1 MDCRESYQYWCTDPV
16 FDEETKRELAAIG
29 QDEEE
34 IRDRFFRELEF
45 GTGGLRGVI
54 GAGTNRMNLYT
65 VGKATQGLADYLKT
79 QEGWENGVAIAYDSR
94 RMSPEFAR
102 RTALILNGNGIKTY
116 LFSRLEPVPMLSFT
130 VRRLRCKAGIMI
142 TASHN
147 PPEYNGYKVYW
158 EDGGQITFPKD
169 REIIARVKSV
179 ESYGDIRLIT
189 EAEAVSKGLFHTLGQ
204 EPEEAYQRELE
215 SYVLSPDAIRAC
227 GGKLKIVY
235 TPLHGTGRHPVEN
248 LLKSL
253 GFTQVSMVKEQTEPD
268 GDFPTVAS
276 PNPEEPSAFKL
287 ALELAAKQEAD
298 LVLATDPDADR
309 VGVYVRDRRTGEYH
323 AFTGNMSGILI
334 CSYLLSR
341 RKELGILPD
350 NGAVIKTIV
359 TTRMAEPLA
368 ARYGVTLID
377 TLTGFKYIGEQM
389 RLFEENGS
397 YTYQFG
403 LEESYGCL
411 VETSVHDKDA
421 VSAVMVLC
429 EAAAYYQ
436 EKGSSLWEEMVR
448 LYDMYG
454 YYKEGLASVTLKG
467 FDGAENI
474 RAMME
479 AMREQ
484 PPKELGGFTILAVE
498 DYQAGTVTDLKS
510 GNVSPTGLP
519 KSNVLRYLLNHDAWC
534 CIRPSGTEPKIKY
547 YFGVKGNSLEDA
559 GEQLERLRNALINR

>member
-1 MDCRESYQYWCTDPV
+1 MDSRESYRYWCTSPI
-16 FDEETKRELAAIG
+16 FDEDTRRELAGIES
-29 QDEEE
+29 DEEE
-34 IRDRFFRELEF
+34 IKDRFFKELEF

-102 RTALILNGNGIKTY
+102 RAALILNGNGIRTY

-130 VRRLRCKAGIMI
+130 VRKLGCKAGIMI

-158 EDGGQITFPKD
+158 EDGGQITAPKD
-169 REIIARVKSV
+169 REIIRQVKAV
-179 ESYGDIRLIT
+179 RSYGDIRLM
-189 EAEAVSKGLFHTLGQ
+189 EEEEAVKRGLFHTLGQ
-204 EPEEAYQRELE
+204 ELEEAFQNELE
-215 SYVLSPDAIRAC
+215 SLVLSPQAIQRC
-227 GGKLKIVY
+227 GGEIKIVY

-248 LLKSL
+248 ILSHL
-253 GFTQVSMVKEQTEPD
+253 GFTRVSMVKEQMEPD
-268 GDFPTVAS
+268 GNFPTVAS
-276 PNPEEPSAFKL
+276 PNPEEPAAFCM
-287 ALELAAKQEAD
+287 ALELAEQQEAD

-309 VGVYVRDRRTGEYH
+309 VGVYARDRKNGVYH

-334 CSYLLSR
+334 CNYLLSR
-341 RKELGILPD
+341 RKELGLLPH
-350 NGAVIKTIV
+350 NGAIVKTIV

-368 ARYGVTLID
+368 DHYGLKLID
-377 TLTGFKYIGEQM
+377 VLTGFKYIGEQM
-389 RLFEENGS
+389 RLFEETGT

-411 VETSVHDKDA
+411 VESFVRDKDA
-421 VSAVMVLC
+421 VSAVMTLC
-429 EAAAYYQ
+429 EAAAYYHD
-436 EKGSSLWEEMVR
+436 KGSSLWEEMVR
-448 LYDMYG
+448 LYETYG

-467 FDGAENI
+467 SDGAEKI
-474 RAMME
+474 RAIMTS
-479 AMREQ
+479 MRERPQ
-484 PPKELGGFTILAVE
+484 KSLGGFNVLKVE
-498 DYQAGTVTDLKS
+498 DYQAGTVTELES
-510 GNVSPTGLP
+510 GEVSPLSLP
-519 KSNVLRYLLNHDAWC
+519 KSNVLRYLLDRDAWC

-559 GEQLERLRNALINR
+559 KEQLERLKNALVN